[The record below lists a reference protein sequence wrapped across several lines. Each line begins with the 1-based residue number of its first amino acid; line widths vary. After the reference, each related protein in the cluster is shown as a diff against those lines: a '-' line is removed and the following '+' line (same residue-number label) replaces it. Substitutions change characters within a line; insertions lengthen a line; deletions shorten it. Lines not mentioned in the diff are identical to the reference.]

1 MSPALTPWILA
12 FVAVDTLVGFV
23 IIRRVLQRRG
33 TSRTGPVVAGLDFGA
48 LREFTNSVQP
58 RVGEYVRTNWS
69 GVPSDLPGVLGHLLD
84 DLERDV
90 KERGLPLNRSV
101 LKQLIERSL
110 HSLDI
115 GRAEVREALKQIA

>member
-1 MSPALTPWILA
+1 MSSVPAWILA
-12 FVAVDTLVGFV
+12 VVAVDVVVGLL
-23 IIRRVLQRRG
+23 IIRRVLQRRRAG
-33 TSRTGPVVAGLDFGA
+33 GGGPVIAGLDLRA
-48 LREFTNSVQP
+48 LREFADTVRP

-90 KERGLPLNRSV
+90 KERGLPLNRGI

-115 GRAEVREALKQIA
+115 GRTEVREALKQIA

>member
-1 MSPALTPWILA
+1 MTSWILA
-12 FVAVDTLVGFV
+12 FVAVDVVVGLV

-33 TSRTGPVVAGLDFGA
+33 ASRTGPVIAGLDLKA
-48 LREFTNSVQP
+48 LREFTDTVQP

-84 DLERDV
+84 DLERDA
-90 KERGLPLNRSV
+90 KERGLPLNRYV

-115 GRAEVREALKQIA
+115 GRAEVREALQQIA